1 MTTKYLQISLSVAQL
16 LVAPTSQI
24 HDGGGIMEDGCFF
37 IISFKLN
44 IIKYVKNHMP
54 VQDIYIYI
62 YIKNLSSIIK
72 THNKKSN

>member
-16 LVAPTSQI
+16 LVALTSQI

-37 IISFKLN
+37 IISSTLN

-54 VQDIYIYI
+54 V
-62 YIKNLSSIIK
+62 
-72 THNKKSN
+72 